1 MDLLAAFAV
10 AYVLVVA
17 LLAIVGYD
25 DSPRQSEYVDGSRGT
40 HTPGPLG

>member
-25 DSPRQSEYVDGSRGT
+25 DSPRQPEYVDTSRGT
-40 HTPGPLG
+40 SPG